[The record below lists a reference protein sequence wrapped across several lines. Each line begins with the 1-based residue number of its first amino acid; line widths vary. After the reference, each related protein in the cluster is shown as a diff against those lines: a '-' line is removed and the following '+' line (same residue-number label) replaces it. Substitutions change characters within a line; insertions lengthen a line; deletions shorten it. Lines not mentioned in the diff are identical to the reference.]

1 MLDDTKGL
9 IAGIVICAIV
19 IVVII
24 AILCCMCRNKEGF
37 TPAQRMR
44 QSQRYKSGGALEGMP
59 SLMNQNAGLKQV
71 MGNNL
76 NRLSGYPDNSCH
88 KAAVYSTTDGYS
100 GVETFEVEDGVNDT
114 SKNSVVNQLK
124 LQVNGGNPYR
134 TDFSMANPQKG
145 MDRNG
150 PTEGW
155 NRGNNAGTKP
165 AIIAG
170 CNKGILL
177 TGLGNAKIDSSKMGQ
192 SELTNAPIETFS
204 SSCSNSRLMGANM
217 DVSAFTG
224 VMSGK
229 VNPPLIPAQV
239 FNPDSY
245 SCNGSQRISAR
256 FN

>member
-1 MLDDTKGL
+1 MNDTKLL
-9 IAGIVICAIV
+9 IAGIVICSIV

-24 AILCCMCRNKEGF
+24 VVLSCTCANKEGF
-37 TPAQRMR
+37 TPAQRMV
-44 QSQRYKSGGALEGMP
+44 QSQRYKAGGALEGMP
-59 SLMNQNAGLKQV
+59 SLMNSNSCLKSVQ
-71 MGNNL
+71 GNNL
-76 NRLSGYPDNSCH
+76 NKLAGYPDNCCS
-88 KAAVYSTTDGYS
+88 AAVYSTTDGYS

-134 TDFSMANPQKG
+134 TDFSMNNPQNGKS
-145 MDRNG
+145 RNG
-150 PTEGW
+150 PTTGW
-155 NRGNNAGTKP
+155 NRGNNNGTKP

-170 CNKGILL
+170 CSKGILL
-177 TGLGNAKIDSSKMGQ
+177 TGLGDAKIDSSKMGQ

-229 VNPPLIPAQV
+229 VNPPLLPAQT
-239 FNPDSY
+239 FNPESY
-245 SCNGSQRISAR
+245 SCNGSQRVSAR